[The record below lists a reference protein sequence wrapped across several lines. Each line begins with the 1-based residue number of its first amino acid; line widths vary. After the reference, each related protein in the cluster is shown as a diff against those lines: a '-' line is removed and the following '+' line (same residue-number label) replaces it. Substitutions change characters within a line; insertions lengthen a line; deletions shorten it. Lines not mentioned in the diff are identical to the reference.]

1 MQRAGG
7 DLMKRLGCFLRR
19 HDWHSHYDHESKTTT
34 WTCSRC
40 GARKGTFADGNYF
53 ENLGRKEPDQD

>member
-1 MQRAGG
+1 
-7 DLMKRLGCFLRR
+7 MKRLACFLRR
-19 HDWHSHYDHESKTTT
+19 HDWRSHYDHESKTTT